1 MCPDIVT
8 VSPTANPLA
17 PAVCI
22 TVVLVVLDA
31 VLDVTAVVMDGAVD
45 APLLLLPV
53 QSVSSIFVVIGSLP
67 EGQRR
72 DSHPGP
78 VKNTSKKKRAK
89 KNKRCVHK
97 KCTRTNP
104 VANVCENH
112 AMGSITHACRTKQT
126 KNKLLTK
133 VLSELMLI
141 GIKPNIPA
149 VTITQTS
156 VRTILI
162 PARRFNCTNCSIAV
176 RDTCQW
182 KCRVLLG

>member
-1 MCPDIVT
+1 VLAELPVCPDIVT

-78 VKNTSKKKRAK
+78 VKNTSKKKKEQK
-89 KNKRCVHK
+89 KPRDVYIKNVQEPIQWQTCV
-97 KCTRTNP
+97 RI
-104 VANVCENH
+104 
-112 AMGSITHACRTKQT
+112 M
-126 KNKLLTK
+126 
-133 VLSELMLI
+133 
-141 GIKPNIPA
+141 
-149 VTITQTS
+149 
-156 VRTILI
+156 
-162 PARRFNCTNCSIAV
+162 
-176 RDTCQW
+176 QW
-182 KCRVLLG
+182 GA